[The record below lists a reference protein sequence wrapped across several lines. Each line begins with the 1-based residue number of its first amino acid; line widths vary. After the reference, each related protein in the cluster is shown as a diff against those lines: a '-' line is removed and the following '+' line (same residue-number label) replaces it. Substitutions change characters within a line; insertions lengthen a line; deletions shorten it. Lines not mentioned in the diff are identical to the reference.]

1 MPCCRQSS
9 MAIVHTMF
17 IFANSKSKKY
27 ATTQLFKSLETHLL
41 WIFPYSL
48 EVEINN
54 GFWSENSKNHLRE
67 RFPKDRCS
75 NLQSF
80 LLFIQSTLD
89 LPNGIFAW
97 WNGKCINDFTLTST
111 KKKKKMICAHKPT
124 APISLCGTDVYHW
137 ASGTWAHCTTACTF
151 HGLSERTSESYT
163 LSVQHLSDLEG
174 NSRMNGFLSATGVK
188 DFGESLGLQTCLLP
202 FFGCVKELSWSSPD
216 PGRKFPP
223 LQLSWGQTK
232 PFIQCLPRS
241 QVWPSLGEGRWHTI
255 SESQSNFL
263 ISSYALLWKDP

>member
-111 KKKKKMICAHKPT
+111 KKKKKDD
-124 APISLCGTDVYHW
+124 LCSQANSTH
-137 ASGTWAHCTTACTF
+137 F
-151 HGLSERTSESYT
+151 T
-163 LSVQHLSDLEG
+163 LWYRCL
-174 NSRMNGFLSATGVK
+174 
-188 DFGESLGLQTCLLP
+188 SLGKWYMSTLHYSLHI
-202 FFGCVKELSWSSPD
+202 SWSI
-216 PGRKFPP
+216 RKNIWKLHPFSAASVRSGGKQQNEWFSFSYRGERLWRELGASDVLAALFWLCQRALLIVTRSWKKVPP
-223 LQLSWGQTK
+223 LAAFMGTNKAFHSVPASVAGLTILGWGK
-232 PFIQCLPRS
+232 VAHHLRI
-241 QVWPSLGEGRWHTI
+241 
-255 SESQSNFL
+255 
-263 ISSYALLWKDP
+263 AK